1 MSGKSKYIGDLGSE
15 ESTTYL
21 DLKTHLD
28 LNKWV
33 STTASP
39 FSVPDKQPIEEN
51 IKEARDL
58 LFWFRE
64 FGDEGDEWAVDALE
78 KIIDRLKM
86 EGL

>member
-15 ESTTYL
+15 ESTTY
-21 DLKTHLD
+21 LD